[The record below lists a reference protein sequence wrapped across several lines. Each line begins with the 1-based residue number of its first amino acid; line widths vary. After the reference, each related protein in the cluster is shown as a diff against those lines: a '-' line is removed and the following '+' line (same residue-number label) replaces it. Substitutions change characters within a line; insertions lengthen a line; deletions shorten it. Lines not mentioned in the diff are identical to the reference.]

1 MTIPTLAAGHV
12 IDLPVLLETRLL
24 VQANSGGGKSYTLR
38 RILEQTAPLV
48 QQLIIDPEGE
58 FATLREKFDYIIAAP
73 HDADAVATPQTAALL
88 ARRLLESG
96 VSAVLDIYDLK
107 AHERQQFV
115 RRFLD
120 SLVNAPRKLWHPV
133 MVVLD
138 EAHVFC
144 PQTGSA
150 EASSAVIDIATRG
163 RKRGLCLVAATQRLS
178 KLHKDTAAELL
189 NKLIG
194 RTGLDVDVKR
204 AADELGM
211 VSREALTALRALPAG
226 SFFAFG
232 PALHPSPELVTVAT
246 VSTSHPKAGQ
256 RLMQAPPPASAKVRA
271 SLAKLADLQKDAD
284 TEARTI
290 EDLQRQSADLA
301 GKFKAAEKR
310 AAQVG
315 VLESEVQQ
323 RIAEA
328 LRSRPQPTADTTLPL
343 LHKAIALASKIV
355 AINGDVEPVSSAVEM
370 SASAMSAMNFAGR
383 TRTPAA
389 RAPVPARH
397 AASISGLRSGAVRI
411 LQELAARSPAGYSKP
426 QVGALT
432 KFSHKGGTF
441 NTYLSD
447 LRRAGYLE
455 ERGGLLFASEAGI
468 LSLGDKLPSKP
479 TTHAD
484 VMAMW
489 RGALRAGAFSMLETI
504 VAAGAR
510 GIARRDIAE
519 AVGMTASG
527 GTFNTYLSDLRR
539 NGLMTDEGGHCRAN
553 DILFPERS
561 NG

>member
-1 MTIPTLAAGHV
+1 LTIPTLATALP

-24 VQANSGGGKSYTLR
+24 IQANSGGGKSYTLR

-58 FATLREKFDYIIAAP
+58 FASLREKFDYIIAAP
-73 HDADAVATPQTAALL
+73 HDADAVASPQTAALL

-120 SLVNAPRKLWHPV
+120 ALVNAPRALWHPV

-204 AADELGM
+204 AGDELGM
-211 VSREALTALRALPAG
+211 VARDALLSLRTLNPG
-226 SFFAFG
+226 EFFAFG
-232 PALHPSPELVTVAT
+232 PALHPTPVHFKVGPVAT
-246 VSTSHPKAGQ
+246 THPKAGQ
-256 RLMQAPPPASAKVRA
+256 RLLQAPPPASPKVRA
-271 SLAKLADLQKDAD
+271 SLAKLADLQKEAEH
-284 TEARTI
+284 EARTI
-290 EDLQRQSADLA
+290 EDLQRQNAELA
-301 GKFKAAEKR
+301 SKIKAAEKR
-310 AAQVG
+310 AAQAG
-315 VLESEVQQ
+315 YTESEVQK
-323 RIAEA
+323 RITAAIA
-328 LRSRPQPTADTTLPL
+328 LRPQLTGDTSLPL

-355 AINGDVEPVSSAVEM
+355 ALNGGIRPGGSTDELA
-370 SASAMSAMNFAGR
+370 AGAISAMNFSARVR
-383 TRTPAA
+383 TLAA
-389 RAPVPARH
+389 RGPAPSRPN
-397 AASISGLRSGAVRI
+397 ASISGLRAGAVRI
-411 LQELAARSPAGYSKP
+411 LQQLSARSPAGYSKP

-447 LRRAGYLE
+447 LRRAGYIE

-479 TTHAD
+479 TTHAE
-484 VMAMW
+484 VMALW
-489 RGALRAGAFSMLETI
+489 RSALRAGAFNMLETI
-504 VAAGAR
+504 VAAGGR
-510 GIARRDIAE
+510 GMARRDIAE
-519 AVGMTASG
+519 AVGMTATG
-527 GTFNTYLSDLRR
+527 GTFSTYLSDLRR
-539 NGLMTDEGGHCRAN
+539 NGLMTDQGGICRAN
-553 DILFPERS
+553 DILFPEATAA
-561 NG
+561 

>member
-1 MTIPTLAAGHV
+1 MTPTLTHGHV

-58 FATLREKFDYIIAAP
+58 FVTLREKFDYIIAAP
-73 HDADAVATPQTAALL
+73 HDADAVASPQTAALL

-120 SLVNAPRKLWHPV
+120 ALVNAPRKLWHPV

-150 EASSAVIDIATRG
+150 EAASAVIDIATRG

-211 VSREALTALRALPAG
+211 VSREALASLRALPPG
-226 SFFAFG
+226 SFYAFG
-232 PALHPSPELVTVAT
+232 PALHPSPELVTVAA

-256 RLMQAPPPASAKVRA
+256 RLMQAPPQAPPPASSKVRA

-284 TEARTI
+284 TEARTV
-290 EDLQRQSADLA
+290 EELQREDRRCTA
-301 GKFKAAEKR
+301 AAERATGQFHCSSSNHFATGTPVVIRGRKVCQAC
-310 AAQVG
+310 AAQ
-315 VLESEVQQ
+315 
-323 RIAEA
+323 RKK
-328 LRSRPQPTADTTLPL
+328 TLME
-343 LHKAIALASKIV
+343 K
-355 AINGDVEPVSSAVEM
+355 
-370 SASAMSAMNFAGR
+370 
-383 TRTPAA
+383 
-389 RAPVPARH
+389 
-397 AASISGLRSGAVRI
+397 
-411 LQELAARSPAGYSKP
+411 
-426 QVGALT
+426 
-432 KFSHKGGTF
+432 
-441 NTYLSD
+441 
-447 LRRAGYLE
+447 
-455 ERGGLLFASEAGI
+455 
-468 LSLGDKLPSKP
+468 
-479 TTHAD
+479 
-484 VMAMW
+484 
-489 RGALRAGAFSMLETI
+489 
-504 VAAGAR
+504 AR
-510 GIARRDIAE
+510 G
-519 AVGMTASG
+519 
-527 GTFNTYLSDLRR
+527 
-539 NGLMTDEGGHCRAN
+539 
-553 DILFPERS
+553 
-561 NG
+561 